1 MANYM
6 DNKEFCMAIYG
17 IESYIKQYKALPP
30 EDYIQPITKVE
41 IGVLCKQIATD
52 YFGHGEIYRSFS
64 KKYKTK
70 VRDIFKDR
78 KKEVNNLYEV
88 TEKNQ
93 PANIAENKKEDDKMI
108 TEKHFV
114 AMVNIV
120 TAFKRS
126 GLSNKDFAAKI
137 QLPSSSLSKMYYG
150 NYAGKLFKDSP
161 LRFVEVKEEAID
173 VIKGIL
179 GDGIIQKHYTDK
191 VIGEQML
198 SNKENRTITLNK
210 MTMFDVVCHGKLFT
224 DDNVNV
230 ISDIG
235 LTAIIKSKDNEFIQ
249 SMLNIIN
256 SNKVTLYNITNLKSL
271 KRIRKTIKYKKS
283 KISYNIEDID
293 NIPRVNDILN
303 FLVDVKL
310 GTTDEAKISKIV
322 HMYNCILS
330 YGYNINQ
337 YKAIEEL
344 NEFTSN
350 GSPAPYA
357 STATVI
363 PKTTGF
369 DKMDKSIDNEKMMI
383 AYNASDK
390 EITIKDI
397 MGKLN
402 NMTVEQLDV
411 LGNYINEIKTTKVQM
426 ADAYAKLI
434 SLF

>member
-1 MANYM
+1 MADYM
-6 DNKEFCMAIYG
+6 NNKEFCMAIYG

-30 EDYIQPITKVE
+30 EDYIQPITNVK
-41 IGVLCKQIATD
+41 IGELCKQIAID
-52 YFGHGEIYRSFS
+52 YFGHGEIYQTFS

-88 TEKNQ
+88 TKNNQ
-93 PANIAENKKEDDKMI
+93 PANIAEDEKEDDKMI

-114 AMVNIV
+114 AIVNIV

-137 QLPSSSLSKMYYG
+137 KLPSSSVSKMYYG
-150 NYAGKLFKDSP
+150 NYPGKLFKDSP

-173 VIKGIL
+173 IIKGIL
-179 GDGIIQKHYTDK
+179 GDGIIQRHYTDK

-198 SNKENRTITLNK
+198 SDKENRTITLNK

-235 LTAIIKSKDNEFIQ
+235 LTTIVKSKDNEFIQ
-249 SMLNIIN
+249 SMLDIIN
-256 SNKVTLYNITNLKSL
+256 SDKVTLYDIKSLKSL
-271 KRIRKTIKYKKS
+271 KRIRRTTKYKKS
-283 KISYNIEDID
+283 KIPYNIEDID
-293 NIPRVNDILN
+293 NISKVNNILN
-303 FLVDVKL
+303 FLANVKL
-310 GTTDEAKISKIV
+310 STTDKTKISKIV

-337 YKAIEEL
+337 YKPIEEL
-344 NEFTSN
+344 NELASN
-350 GSPAPYA
+350 DNPVPCTPTMALQ
-357 STATVI
+357 
-363 PKTTGF
+363 KTTGF
-369 DKMDKSIDNEKMMI
+369 DEMDKSINKERITM

-397 MGKLN
+397 MDKLN